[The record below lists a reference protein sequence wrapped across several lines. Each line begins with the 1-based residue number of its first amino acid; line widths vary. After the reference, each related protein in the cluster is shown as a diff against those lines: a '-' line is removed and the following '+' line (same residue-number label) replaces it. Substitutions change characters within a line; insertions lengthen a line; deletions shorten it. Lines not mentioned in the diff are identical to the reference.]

1 MKMDKESIVIC
12 DLTHTS
18 SGSYAT
24 NFTPYPIAS
33 IKSNVLH
40 FSKYKNKLEID
51 IFKDPKKF
59 IKAFLPKNPKLVGF
73 SNYIWNAEL
82 SYELAKEIK
91 LRSPETLVIF
101 GGPNFPLDD
110 KSREEWL
117 RNHPSVDLYIIG
129 EAEQPFTDIVDLW
142 YETRSIEK
150 VKDSGVMGCYSIKDN
165 LFCKTGDFSPRVTKL
180 DDIPSPYLEGYL
192 DEFLDDPK
200 LAPLLESN

>member
-1 MKMDKESIVIC
+1 MDKESITIC

-18 SGSYAT
+18 TGTYAT
-24 NFTPYPIAS
+24 NFIPYPIGC
-33 IKSNVLH
+33 IKSNVLQ
-40 FSKYKNKLEID
+40 FSKYKNKLEVE

-59 IKAFLPKNPKLVGF
+59 IKSFLSKNTKLVGF

-101 GGPNFPLDD
+101 GGPNFPLSD

-129 EAEQPFTDIVDLW
+129 EA
-142 YETRSIEK
+142 
-150 VKDSGVMGCYSIKDN
+150 
-165 LFCKTGDFSPRVTKL
+165 
-180 DDIPSPYLEGYL
+180 
-192 DEFLDDPK
+192 
-200 LAPLLESN
+200 